1 MNFPQQHRWPH
12 QAPFS
17 DPVSTKEGGIFVKDE
32 NLDSPFF
39 KKTQKAKNL
48 VNKRCFPRYSAKY
61 LNITFFSLI
70 DSRNTLFET
79 IN

>member
-1 MNFPQQHRWPH
+1 MKVVIYMQSAHSVLTCTLCSVNFPQQHRWPH

-39 KKTQKAKNL
+39 
-48 VNKRCFPRYSAKY
+48 F
-61 LNITFFSLI
+61 
-70 DSRNTLFET
+70 
-79 IN
+79 